1 MSMEEDALGTRA
13 GSERWSVGEKGSE
26 QLQRYRERRDG
37 DLAWESL
44 GDSSWQFC
52 DGGGWAGASWS
63 EEVQRWEHG
72 CQ

>member
-1 MSMEEDALGTRA
+1 MEEDALGTRA

-44 GDSSWQFC
+44 GL
-52 DGGGWAGASWS
+52 
-63 EEVQRWEHG
+63 
-72 CQ
+72 